1 MCLDHYSRLSWWA
14 EQHWSPHKCKKCK
27 WGIVG
32 ETSDRKPIFSVLL
45 WPYRD
50 IPSLLMQQFPAFA
63 YGVLQATTITLVTQ
77 ELYYEWKKVDQT
89 PSCWSN
95 RVMTVMLFKTSSLI
109 LQMILFIR
117 TVPTIIFQPVE
128 FLLRHHLQKLSHFWL
143 YWIQLQEK
151 ALGCKVRQKSLV
163 QSWWHTCSKTSSSLC
178 SRMQTHL
185 CTTSKPDNLPR
196 SPPSK
201 DRIIKIMIL
210 CTNSISHPIICER
223 RTLERI
229 FEMPT
234 GASPLPLLMLWHSWG
249 VTGTICLHAAG
260 PFASCGAQ

>member
-77 ELYYEWKKVDQT
+77 ESYYEWKKVDQT

-95 RVMTVMLFKTSSLI
+95 RVRTVMLFKTSSLI
-109 LQMILFIR
+109 LQRILFIR

-143 YWIQLQEK
+143 YWIQRKRHLAARSDRRVWCRADGTHAPRQVP
-151 ALGCKVRQKSLV
+151 ASVPVCKPTCAQHPSQTTFLDLPHQKTGL
-163 QSWWHTCSKTSSSLC
+163 
-178 SRMQTHL
+178 SRLWFCVPTPQA
-185 CTTSKPDNLPR
+185 
-196 SPPSK
+196 
-201 DRIIKIMIL
+201 IL
-210 CTNSISHPIICER
+210 
-223 RTLERI
+223 
-229 FEMPT
+229 
-234 GASPLPLLMLWHSWG
+234 
-249 VTGTICLHAAG
+249 
-260 PFASCGAQ
+260 